1 MLLLYGQYDAFGCTF
16 DSEQACSKTMSEAIR
31 FVSVQRT
38 LGEQPDRSKER
49 EAWEVRA
56 LFKFSQC

>member
-1 MLLLYGQYDAFGCTF
+1 MLLLYGQYDAFKCTF
-16 DSEQACSKTMSEAIR
+16 DGACSETMSEAIR